1 MSVASII
8 CPEVRRRAYRSGM
21 TSPYTF
27 SEALQLVEST
37 VDDTTIVTNFVANT
51 STVPPGVAMIEADI
65 NALLNLALYYGQV
78 GGDLVNVFAQ
88 QFQAIILETL
98 AAAQLA
104 SSIVGNIEQAIAIAL
119 VPPAAAANPTLA
131 AAATSS
137 PPTASQVLAQV
148 QQQSAAALTALNT
161 AFTDINDQTTIP
173 AFNTTAGIEAQFVG
187 GQILFQQ
194 NLDTFLNS
202 LPSTLTPAEDAN
214 QGLIASLQNLLLILT
229 NLTEI
234 FPQIYT
240 NCLYAQ
246 PISLVL
252 YNFIVFLGDSAIM
265 LDIFNVATT
274 YGGFAYDLLVGG
286 SPVIFETPGSYSVAI
301 PTGATW
307 VDIILLGA
315 GAGGGGYNTSPVPG
329 GNGGNTTATPT
340 GGSTY
345 TAGGGYGGI
354 GGDTVAATPGSS
366 TNPLILSYNG
376 YIDAYT
382 GGIGGNAGYAGPG
395 GGSIGPG
402 GGGGGGGDATTHG
415 GSGGNAGAWATFTIP
430 ITAGMT
436 EITGTIGAP
445 GQGGAATNTAHGG
458 NGGPGM
464 AVFRFY
470 SQKPS

>member
-1 MSVASII
+1 M
-8 CPEVRRRAYRSGM
+8 
-21 TSPYTF
+21 
-27 SEALQLVEST
+27 VEST
-37 VDDTTIVTNFVANT
+37 VDGTTLVTNLVANT
-51 STVPPGVAMIEADI
+51 STVPAGVAQIGADI
-65 NALLNLALYYGQV
+65 DALVSLNFYYGQV

-88 QFQAIILETL
+88 QFQAIILEAL
-98 AAAQLA
+98 AAATLA
-104 SSIVGNIEQAIAIAL
+104 SSIVTNIETAGSS
-119 VPPAAAANPTLA
+119 VPKGAAAIGT
-131 AAATSS
+131 
-137 PPTASQVLAQV
+137 PTASEVLASV

-161 AFTDINDQTTIP
+161 AFSDVNSNLP
-173 AFNTTAGIEAQFVG
+173 AFNTTAGIEAQFLG

-202 LPSTLTPAEDAN
+202 LPASLTPDEDAN
-214 QGLIASLQNLLLILT
+214 PFLISSLQNLLLVLT
-229 NLTEI
+229 NLTTI

-246 PISLVL
+246 PISLVN
-252 YNFIVFLGDSAIM
+252 YNFIVFLGDSGIM
-265 LDIFNVATT
+265 LDIANIATT
-274 YGGFAYDLLVGG
+274 YGGYAYDLLVGAN
-286 SPVIFETPGSYSVAI
+286 PVIIDTPGSYSLTV

-315 GAGGGGYNTSPVPG
+315 GGGGGGYNTQPVPG

-345 TAGGGYGGI
+345 TASGGYGGI
-354 GGDTVAATPGSS
+354 GGSTVAATPGSS
-366 TNPLILSYNG
+366 TSPLILIYDG
-376 YIDAYT
+376 YDGYT

-436 EITGTIGAP
+436 AITGTIGAV
-445 GQGGAATNTAHGG
+445 GQGGAATNTAKGG
-458 NGGPGM
+458 NGGPGQ

-470 SQKPS
+470 SQKP

>member
-1 MSVASII
+1 
-8 CPEVRRRAYRSGM
+8 M

-27 SEALQLVEST
+27 SEALALVEAT
-37 VDDTTIVTNFVANT
+37 VDDTTLVTNFVANT
-51 STVPPGVAMIEADI
+51 STVPPGVAMIEADV
-65 NALLNLALYYGQV
+65 NALLNLTLYYGQV
-78 GGDLVNVFAQ
+78 GGDLVNVFAE
-88 QFQAIILETL
+88 QFQAIILEALAAGTL
-98 AAAQLA
+98 AAA
-104 SSIVGNIEQAIAIAL
+104 IVGNIET
-119 VPPAAAANPTLA
+119 AAAGA
-131 AAATSS
+131 AGGAKPGAVTSN
-137 PPTASQVLAQV
+137 PTASQVLAQV

-161 AFTDINDQTTIP
+161 AFTQANELP
-173 AFNTTAGIEAQFVG
+173 AFNTTAGIEAQFLG

-202 LPSTLTPAEDAN
+202 LPSTLTPVEDSNA
-214 QGLIASLQNLLLILT
+214 GLIASLQNLLLILS
-229 NLTEI
+229 NLTTI
-234 FPQIYT
+234 FPQMYT
-240 NCLYAQ
+240 NCFYAQ

-252 YNFIVFLGDSAIM
+252 DNFIVFLGDSGIM
-265 LDIFNVATT
+265 LDIFGIATT
-274 YGGFAYDLLVGG
+274 YGGFAYELLVGG
-286 SPVIFETPGSYSVAI
+286 SPVINETPGSYSVAI

-345 TAGGGYGGI
+345 TAAGGTGGI

-376 YIDAYT
+376 WLDAYT
-382 GGIGGNAGYAGPG
+382 GGIGGNAGYGGPG

-402 GGGGGGGDATTHG
+402 GGGGGGGDGTTHG
-415 GSGGNAGAWATFTIP
+415 GSGGSAGAWATFTIP
-430 ITAGMT
+430 ITAGIT
-436 EITGTIGAP
+436 AITGTIGAP

>member
-1 MSVASII
+1 MSVALKHCLGFETGLTVS
-8 CPEVRRRAYRSGM
+8 AM

-27 SEALQLVEST
+27 SEALALVEAT
-37 VDDTTIVTNFVANT
+37 VDGTTLVTNLVANT
-51 STVPPGVAMIEADI
+51 STVPPGVAMIEADV
-65 NALLNLALYYGQV
+65 NALLNLTLYYGQV
-78 GGDLVNVFAQ
+78 AGDAVNVFAE

-98 AAAQLA
+98 AAASLA
-104 SSIVGNIEQAIAIAL
+104 SSIVGNIESAIQIGSATAGHAS
-119 VPPAAAANPTLA
+119 PAAGGN
-131 AAATSS
+131 
-137 PPTASQVLAQV
+137 PTASEVLAQV

-161 AFTDINDQTTIP
+161 AFTDINDQTIIP

-214 QGLIASLQNLLLILT
+214 AGLIASLQNLLYILT
-229 NLTEI
+229 NLTAI

-240 NCLYAQ
+240 SCLYAQ
-246 PISLVL
+246 PISLVN
-252 YNFIVFLGDSAIM
+252 YNFIVFLGDSGIM
-265 LDIFNVATT
+265 IDIANIALT

-286 SPVIFETPGSYSVAI
+286 SPVIYETPGSYSVPI

-315 GAGGGGYNTSPVPG
+315 GGGGGGYNTQPVPG

-354 GGDTVAATPGSS
+354 GGSTVAATPGSS

-402 GGGGGGGDATTHG
+402 GGGGGGGAASTYG

-436 EITGTIGAP
+436 EITGTIGAV
-445 GQGGAATNTAHGG
+445 GQGGAATNTATGG

-470 SQKPS
+470 SEKPS

>member
-1 MSVASII
+1 
-8 CPEVRRRAYRSGM
+8 M

-27 SEALQLVEST
+27 SEALALVEAT
-37 VDDTTIVTNFVANT
+37 VDGTTLVTNLVANT
-51 STVPPGVAMIEADI
+51 STVPPGVAMIEADVD
-65 NALLNLALYYGQV
+65 ALVNLGLYFGQV
-78 GGDLVNVFAQ
+78 AGDAVNVFAE
-88 QFQAIILETL
+88 QFQAIILEAL
-98 AAAQLA
+98 AAATLA
-104 SSIVGNIEQAIAIAL
+104 SSIVGNVLTA
-119 VPPAAAANPTLA
+119 VGAAASSAPKG
-131 AAATSS
+131 AAATSGQ
-137 PPTASQVLAQV
+137 TASEVLALV

-161 AFTDINDQTTIP
+161 AFSQGNELP
-173 AFNTTAGIEAQFVG
+173 AFNTTAGIEAQFLG

-202 LPSTLTPAEDAN
+202 LPSTLTPVEDAN

-229 NLTEI
+229 NLTTI

-240 NCLYAQ
+240 SCLYAQ
-246 PISLVL
+246 PISLVN
-252 YNFIVFLGDSAIM
+252 YNFIVFLGDSGIM
-265 LDIFNVATT
+265 LDIANIATT
-274 YGGFAYDLLVGG
+274 YGGFAYDLLVGAN
-286 SPVIFETPGSYSVAI
+286 PVIIETPGSYSEPI

-315 GAGGGGYNTSPVPG
+315 GGGGGGYNTQPVPG

-354 GGDTVAATPGSS
+354 GGSTVAATPGSS
-366 TNPLILSYNG
+366 TNPLALIYNG
-376 YIDAYT
+376 YDAYT
-382 GGIGGNAGYAGPG
+382 GGIGGSAGYAGPG

-402 GGGGGGGDATTHG
+402 GGGGGGGDGTTHG
-415 GSGGNAGAWATFTIP
+415 GSGGKAGAWATFTIP

-436 EITGTIGAP
+436 AITGTIGAV

-470 SQKPS
+470 SQHP

>member
-1 MSVASII
+1 MPIPSQATAYRRLDELAKGKYAFGSGKARRSVANR
-8 CPEVRRRAYRSGM
+8 PSG
-21 TSPYTF
+21 P
-27 SEALQLVEST
+27 
-37 VDDTTIVTNFVANT
+37 
-51 STVPPGVAMIEADI
+51 
-65 NALLNLALYYGQV
+65 
-78 GGDLVNVFAQ
+78 
-88 QFQAIILETL
+88 
-98 AAAQLA
+98 
-104 SSIVGNIEQAIAIAL
+104 
-119 VPPAAAANPTLA
+119 
-131 AAATSS
+131 
-137 PPTASQVLAQV
+137 
-148 QQQSAAALTALNT
+148 NT
-161 AFTDINDQTTIP
+161 AFSDVNTNLP
-173 AFNTTAGIEAQFVG
+173 GFNTTAGIEAQFLG

-202 LPSTLTPAEDAN
+202 LPSSLTPVEDGN
-214 QGLIASLQNLLLILT
+214 QGLIDSLQNLLLILT
-229 NLTEI
+229 NLTTI

-246 PISLVL
+246 PISLVT
-252 YNFIVFLGDSAIM
+252 YNFIVFLGDSGIM
-265 LDIFNVATT
+265 LDIANIATT
-274 YGGFAYDLLVGG
+274 YGGFAYDLLVGAN
-286 SPVIFETPGSYSVAI
+286 PVIIETPGSYSVPI

-315 GAGGGGYNTSPVPG
+315 GAGGGGYNTQPVPG

-345 TAGGGYGGI
+345 TAAGGTGGI
-354 GGDTVAATPGSS
+354 GGSTVAATPGSS
-366 TNPLILSYNG
+366 TNPLILIYDG
-376 YIDAYT
+376 YDGYT

-415 GSGGNAGAWATFTIP
+415 GSGGNAGGWATFTIP

-436 EITGTIGAP
+436 EITGTIGAV

>member
-1 MSVASII
+1 MSVVSK
-8 CPEVRRRAYRSGM
+8 RSPGIWHRPTVPAM

-27 SEALQLVEST
+27 SEALQLVQST
-37 VDDTTIVTNFVANT
+37 VDDTTLVTNFVANS
-51 STVPPGVAMIEADI
+51 STVPPGVAMIEADVD
-65 NALLNLALYYGQV
+65 ALLNLALYYGQV

-98 AAAQLA
+98 AAATLA
-104 SSIVGNIEQAIAIAL
+104 SSIVGNIEAAISIATAPAK
-119 VPPAAAANPTLA
+119 PPGAFAALSA
-131 AAATSS
+131 S
-137 PPTASQVLAQV
+137 PTASEVLVQV
-148 QQQSAAALTALNT
+148 QAQSAAALAALNT
-161 AFTDINDQTTIP
+161 AFNDVNNPDNIP
-173 AFNTTAGIEAQFVG
+173 AFNTTAGIEAQFLG

-202 LPSTLTPAEDAN
+202 LPSTLTPVEDSNA
-214 QGLIASLQNLLLILT
+214 GLIASLQNLLLILT
-229 NLTEI
+229 NLTTI

-252 YNFIVFLGDSAIM
+252 YNFVVFLGDSGIM
-265 LDIFNVATT
+265 LDIFNIATT
-274 YGGFAYDLLVGG
+274 YGGFAYELLVGG
-286 SPVIFETPGSYSVAI
+286 SPVINETPGSYSVAI

-345 TAGGGYGGI
+345 TAAGGTGGI

-366 TNPLILSYNG
+366 TNPLVLSYNG

-382 GGIGGNAGYAGPG
+382 GGIGGNAGYGGPG

-402 GGGGGGGDATTHG
+402 GGGGGGADGTTHG
-415 GSGGNAGAWATFTIP
+415 GSGGSAGAWATFTIP

-445 GQGGAATNTAHGG
+445 GQGGAATNSAHGG

-464 AVFRFY
+464 AVLRFY

>member
-1 MSVASII
+1 
-8 CPEVRRRAYRSGM
+8 M

-27 SEALQLVEST
+27 SEALALVEST
-37 VDDTTIVTNFVANT
+37 VDGTTLVTNFVANT
-51 STVPPGVAMIEADI
+51 STVPPGVAMIEADVQALI
-65 NALLNLALYYGQV
+65 NLGLYYGQV
-78 GGDLVNVFAQ
+78 GGDLVNVFAE
-88 QFQAIILETL
+88 QFQAIILEAL
-98 AAAQLA
+98 AAGTLA
-104 SSIVGNIEQAIAIAL
+104 SSIVSNVEEAITIG
-119 VPPAAAANPTLA
+119 VSTPKS
-131 AAATSS
+131 AAATTN
-137 PPTASQVLAQV
+137 PTASEVLAQV
-148 QQQSAAALTALNT
+148 QQQSAAALAALNS
-161 AFTDINDQTTIP
+161 AFTDINDQTKIP

-202 LPSTLTPAEDAN
+202 LPSTLTPVEDSNA
-214 QGLIASLQNLLLILT
+214 GLIASLQNLLYILT
-229 NLTEI
+229 NLTAI

-246 PISLVL
+246 PISLVN
-252 YNFIVFLGDSAIM
+252 YNFIVFLGDSGMM
-265 LDIFNVATT
+265 LDIFNIATT
-274 YGGFAYDLLVGG
+274 YGAFAYELLVGG
-286 SPVIFETPGSYSVAI
+286 SPVIFETPGSYSQAI

-315 GAGGGGYNTSPVPG
+315 GGGGGGYNTSPVPG

-345 TAGGGYGGI
+345 TATGGTGGI

-382 GGIGGNAGYAGPG
+382 GGIGGNAGYGGPG

-402 GGGGGGGDATTHG
+402 GGGGGGADGTTHG
-415 GSGGNAGAWATFTIP
+415 GSGGSAGAWATFTIP

-436 EITGTIGAP
+436 EITGTIGAV

-464 AVFRFY
+464 AVLRFY

>member
-1 MSVASII
+1 
-8 CPEVRRRAYRSGM
+8 M

-27 SEALQLVEST
+27 SEALALVEAT
-37 VDDTTIVTNFVANT
+37 VDGTTLVTNLVANT
-51 STVPPGVAMIEADI
+51 STVPPGVAMIEADV
-65 NALLNLALYYGQV
+65 NALINLNLYYGQV
-78 GGDLVNVFAQ
+78 GGDLVNVFAE

-98 AAAQLA
+98 AAATLA
-104 SSIVGNIEQAIAIAL
+104 SSIVNNVEGAIQIGSGTAGH
-119 VPPAAAANPTLA
+119 A
-131 AAATSS
+131 AAATGN
-137 PPTASQVLAQV
+137 PTASEVLAQV
-148 QQQSAAALTALNT
+148 QQQSTTALTALNT
-161 AFTDINDQTTIP
+161 AFTDINDTTKIP
-173 AFNTTAGIEAQFVG
+173 PFNTTAGIEAQFVG

-194 NLDTFLNS
+194 NLDTFLKS
-202 LPSTLTPAEDAN
+202 LPATLTPTEDAN
-214 QGLIASLQNLLLILT
+214 PFLISSLQNLLYILT
-229 NLTEI
+229 NLTTI

-240 NCLYAQ
+240 NCFYAQ
-246 PISLVL
+246 PISLVN
-252 YNFIVFLGDSAIM
+252 YNFIVFLGDSGIM
-265 LDIFNVATT
+265 LDIANIALT
-274 YGGFAYDLLVGG
+274 YGGFAYNLLVGAN
-286 SPVIFETPGSYSVAI
+286 PVIYETPGSYSVAI

-315 GAGGGGYNTSPVPG
+315 GGGGGGYNTSPVPG

-345 TAGGGYGGI
+345 TASGGYGGT
-354 GGDTVAATPGSS
+354 GGSTVAATPGSS

-382 GGIGGNAGYAGPG
+382 GGIGGIGGNAGYAGPG

-436 EITGTIGAP
+436 AITGTIGAP

-470 SQKPS
+470 SQHP

>member
-1 MSVASII
+1 MSVAAII
-8 CPEVRRRAYRSGM
+8 CPAFGRRAYRSGM

-37 VDDTTIVTNFVANT
+37 VDDTTLVTNFVANS
-51 STVPPGVAMIEADI
+51 STVPPGVAMIEADVE
-65 NALLNLALYYGQV
+65 ALLNLTLYYGQV

-98 AAAQLA
+98 AAATLA
-104 SSIVGNIEQAIAIAL
+104 SSIVNNIETAILIGLTPAPN
-119 VPPAAAANPTLA
+119 PPAAFAALS
-131 AAATSS
+131 TS
-137 PPTASQVLAQV
+137 PTASEVLAQV
-148 QQQSAAALTALNT
+148 QQQSAAALAALNT
-161 AFTDINDQTTIP
+161 AFTQANELP
-173 AFNTTAGIEAQFVG
+173 AFNTTAGIEAQFLG

-202 LPSTLTPAEDAN
+202 LPSTLTPVEDSNA
-214 QGLIASLQNLLLILT
+214 GLIASLQNLLLILT
-229 NLTEI
+229 NLTTI
-234 FPQIYT
+234 YPQIYT

-252 YNFIVFLGDSAIM
+252 YNFIVFLADSGIM
-265 LDIFNVATT
+265 LDIFTVATT
-274 YGGFAYDLLVGG
+274 YGGFAYELLVGG
-286 SPVIFETPGSYSVAI
+286 SPVIFETPGNYSVAI

-376 YIDAYT
+376 WLDAYT

-415 GSGGNAGAWATFTIP
+415 GSGGGAGAWQTFTIP
-430 ITAGMT
+430 ITAGIT

>member
-1 MSVASII
+1 
-8 CPEVRRRAYRSGM
+8 M

-27 SEALQLVEST
+27 SEALALVEAT
-37 VDDTTIVTNFVANT
+37 VDGTTLVTNLVANT
-51 STVPPGVAMIEADI
+51 STVPPGVAMIEADV
-65 NALLNLALYYGQV
+65 NALINLNLYYGQV
-78 GGDLVNVFAQ
+78 GGDLVNVFAE

-98 AAAQLA
+98 AAATLA
-104 SSIVGNIEQAIAIAL
+104 SSIVNNVEGAIQIGSGTAGH
-119 VPPAAAANPTLA
+119 A
-131 AAATSS
+131 AAATGN
-137 PPTASQVLAQV
+137 PTASEVLAQV
-148 QQQSAAALTALNT
+148 QQQSAAALAALNT
-161 AFTDINDQTTIP
+161 AFTDINDQTKIP

-194 NLDTFLNS
+194 NLDTFLKS
-202 LPSTLTPAEDAN
+202 LPATLTPTEDAN
-214 QGLIASLQNLLLILT
+214 PFLISSLQNLLYILT
-229 NLTEI
+229 NLTTI

-240 NCLYAQ
+240 NCFYAQ
-246 PISLVL
+246 PISLVN
-252 YNFIVFLGDSAIM
+252 YNFIVFLGDSGIM
-265 LDIFNVATT
+265 IDIANIALT

-315 GAGGGGYNTSPVPG
+315 GGGGGGYNSQPVPG

-345 TAGGGYGGI
+345 TASGGYGGT
-354 GGDTVAATPGSS
+354 GGSTVAATPGSS

-436 EITGTIGAP
+436 EITGTIGAV
-445 GQGGAATNTAHGG
+445 GQGGAATNTAKGG
-458 NGGPGM
+458 NGGSGM